1 MLTGVDFRQAIKYW
15 TQGREV
21 IVIDRSSL
29 HASGGYDNFP
39 FEDLFR
45 NVELLADVPA
55 VEDPEFRQEVEDMIQ
70 ESDSEGTETP
80 PLTGPEKKDAPAG
93 KPKKEL
99 ALELA
104 AKGMPVK
111 EIANQIGV
119 KYGKLTG
126 DWKAML
132 SAGFDE
138 CMRVLKP
145 NGVLVFKW
153 SEVQFPLSEILPL
166 FSQTPLFGNRC
177 RKRGNKTHW
186 LCFMKD

>member
-80 PLTGPEKKDAPAG
+80 PPRGRRRKTLRPE
-93 KPKKEL
+93 
-99 ALELA
+99 
-104 AKGMPVK
+104 
-111 EIANQIGV
+111 
-119 KYGKLTG
+119 
-126 DWKAML
+126 
-132 SAGFDE
+132 
-138 CMRVLKP
+138 
-145 NGVLVFKW
+145 
-153 SEVQFPLSEILPL
+153 
-166 FSQTPLFGNRC
+166 SQ
-177 RKRGNKTHW
+177 KRN
-186 LCFMKD
+186 

>member
-55 VEDPEFRQEVEDMIQ
+55 VEDPEFRQKVEDMIQ

-80 PLTGPEKKDAPAG
+80 PPPHGAGEERRSGRKAQKGTSPGTG
-93 KPKKEL
+93 
-99 ALELA
+99 
-104 AKGMPVK
+104 
-111 EIANQIGV
+111 
-119 KYGKLTG
+119 
-126 DWKAML
+126 
-132 SAGFDE
+132 
-138 CMRVLKP
+138 C
-145 NGVLVFKW
+145 
-153 SEVQFPLSEILPL
+153 
-166 FSQTPLFGNRC
+166 
-177 RKRGNKTHW
+177 
-186 LCFMKD
+186 